1 MDINI
6 PVTVLLV
13 LSSSKYFDTP
23 PIITGTEMT
32 PAERPP
38 ITPSPNR
45 KWIGLIAEDV
55 T

>member
-1 MDINI
+1 
-6 PVTVLLV
+6 
-13 LSSSKYFDTP
+13 
-23 PIITGTEMT
+23 MT